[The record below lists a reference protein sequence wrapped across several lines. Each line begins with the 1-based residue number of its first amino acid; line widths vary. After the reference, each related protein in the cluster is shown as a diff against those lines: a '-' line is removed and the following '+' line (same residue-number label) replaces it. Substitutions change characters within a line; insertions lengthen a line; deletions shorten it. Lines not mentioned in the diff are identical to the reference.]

1 MKHSK
6 KEYLKILTRYHAFGL
21 CDDYD
26 TLITMIADEFKDH
39 TLRDKVITK
48 SGKIDHYYN
57 DYYDA
62 EDYEKF
68 FNKLWDNLSK

>member
-6 KEYLKILTRYHAFGL
+6 KEYLKILTRYHAFAL

-26 TLITMIADEFKDH
+26 ILISMIEDEFKDH
-39 TLRDKVITK
+39 TLRDKIFKK
-48 SGKIDHYYN
+48 SYKLSSYYN

-68 FNKLWDNLSK
+68 FNKLWNNLSK